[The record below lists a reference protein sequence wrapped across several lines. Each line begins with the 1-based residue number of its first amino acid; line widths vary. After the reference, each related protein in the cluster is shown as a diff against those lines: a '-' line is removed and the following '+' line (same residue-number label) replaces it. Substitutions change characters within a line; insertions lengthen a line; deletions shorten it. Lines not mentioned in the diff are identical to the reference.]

1 MRKPVNISVP
11 YRAVSPED
19 EAFNDIERMSKIKQ
33 EILRNP
39 SKEAQLI
46 AEVTVLTEL
55 VKVLSKKLA
64 ETLTT
69 PKTIWGNKLEEKK

>member
-1 MRKPVNISVP
+1 MREPINISVP
-11 YRAVSPED
+11 YRALSPED

-55 VKVLSKKLA
+55 VKVLSAKVSEL
-64 ETLTT
+64 
-69 PKTIWGNKLEEKK
+69 EKKCLNQS

>member
-1 MRKPVNISVP
+1 MNRLINISVP
-11 YRAVSPED
+11 YRALSPED

-55 VKVLSKKLA
+55 VKVLSARIA
-64 ETLTT
+64 E
-69 PKTIWGNKLEEKK
+69 LEGKCLNQS

>member
-1 MRKPVNISVP
+1 MNRPINISVP
-11 YRAVSPED
+11 YRALSPED

-55 VKVLSKKLA
+55 VKVLSARVA
-64 ETLTT
+64 ELE
-69 PKTIWGNKLEEKK
+69 NKC

>member
-1 MRKPVNISVP
+1 MNRPINISVP
-11 YRAVSPED
+11 YRAISEED

-55 VKVLSKKLA
+55 VKVLSAKVSEL
-64 ETLTT
+64 E
-69 PKTIWGNKLEEKK
+69 NKCLNQS

>member
-1 MRKPVNISVP
+1 MREPINISVP
-11 YRAVSPED
+11 YRALSPED

-55 VKVLSKKLA
+55 VKVLSAKVSEL
-64 ETLTT
+64 E
-69 PKTIWGNKLEEKK
+69 NKCLNQS

>member
-1 MRKPVNISVP
+1 MNRPINISVP
-11 YRAVSPED
+11 YCAISEED

-55 VKVLSKKLA
+55 VKVLSAKVSEL
-64 ETLTT
+64 E
-69 PKTIWGNKLEEKK
+69 NKCSNQS

>member
-1 MRKPVNISVP
+1 MNRPINISVP
-11 YRAVSPED
+11 YRALSPED

-55 VKVLSKKLA
+55 VKVLSAKVSEL
-64 ETLTT
+64 E
-69 PKTIWGNKLEEKK
+69 NKCSNQS

>member
-1 MRKPVNISVP
+1 MNRPINISVP
-11 YRAVSPED
+11 YRALSPED

-55 VKVLSKKLA
+55 VKVLSAKVSEL
-64 ETLTT
+64 E
-69 PKTIWGNKLEEKK
+69 NKCLNQS